1 MRNSH
6 QYIII
11 HFGLIT
17 LTIAFAGCTP
27 ANHPRDAPPD
37 LSRFGARPINLSRM
51 LPNPDS
57 SEERP
62 GDDAPS
68 GPANP
73 EETDDPD
80 LLLTPMA
87 SFPNPFNPATV
98 LSFALPDGGAV
109 VSLAIHSID
118 GRLAR
123 QLVAANLPAGEH
135 SVIWLGKD
143 DSGRKLPSGVY
154 FASLR
159 SGGEVR
165 IRKLVMVQ

>member
-6 QYIII
+6 PYIII
-11 HFGLIT
+11 HFGLLT
-17 LTIAFAGCTP
+17 LTIVFSGCTP
-27 ANHPRDAPPD
+27 ANRPLSTGPD
-37 LSRFGARPINLSRM
+37 LSQFGARPINLSRM
-51 LPNPDS
+51 LPNPDLND
-57 SEERP
+57 EQ
-62 GDDAPS
+62 PS
-68 GPANP
+68 GPESLAKP
-73 EETDDPD
+73 ADPS
-80 LLLTPMA
+80 LSLAPIG

-109 VSLAIHSID
+109 VSLAIHSLD

-123 QLVAANLPAGEH
+123 HLIAANLPGGEH
-135 SVIWLGKD
+135 SVTWLGKD

>member
-11 HFGLIT
+11 HFGLMT
-17 LTIAFAGCTP
+17 LTIVFAGCTP
-27 ANHPRDAPPD
+27 ANHSPDTAPD
-37 LSRFGARPINLSRM
+37 LSQFGARPINLSRM
-51 LPNPDS
+51 LPNPDPNGEQPGGDEPS
-57 SEERP
+57 SP
-62 GDDAPS
+62 GTIA
-68 GPANP
+68 
-73 EETDDPD
+73 ETDDPD
-80 LLLTPMA
+80 LSLAPIG
-87 SFPNPFNPATV
+87 SFPNPFNPTTV
-98 LSFALPDGGAV
+98 LSFALPEGGAV
-109 VSLAIHSID
+109 VSLVIHSMD

-135 SVIWLGKD
+135 SITWLGKD